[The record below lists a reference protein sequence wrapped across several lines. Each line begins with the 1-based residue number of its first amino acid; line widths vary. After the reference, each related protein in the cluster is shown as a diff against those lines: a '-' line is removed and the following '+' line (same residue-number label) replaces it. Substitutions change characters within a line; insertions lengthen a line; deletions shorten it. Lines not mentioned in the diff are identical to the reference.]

1 MRLSNKITI
10 SEAVPED
17 SHLSSIWGGAFF
29 HPLFVKNGAKYLG
42 LEGSAK
48 TIEHDGNKIGIS
60 NMLFRKRPGIK
71 VATIPLLFQ
80 YFGPVFY
87 NSIYEENFLKS
98 VIDHYME
105 TCDFIYLSFTPEFNS
120 IGELKNGWK
129 IHRSST
135 LAITDSELSSWG
147 NNFRDD
153 VKNKINKANREKI
166 QVMRSDAF
174 NEHLWELS
182 FARKGMKPPI
192 KPSDLNKWCS
202 ELLNDSMLHIY
213 SAVAGGREVAFR
225 GQLIYGR
232 FAYDWIAGSDPEY
245 HHLGINQLLMAE
257 IGSEL
262 RKKEVAI
269 WDLVDGS
276 IKGIGEFK
284 KSFGAVEYHHWQ
296 VYKAINIKGKLFGAL
311 RRLKN
316 A

>member
-1 MRLSNKITI
+1 M
-10 SEAVPED
+10 
-17 SHLSSIWGGAFF
+17 
-29 HPLFVKNGAKYLG
+29 G

-48 TIEHDGNKIGIS
+48 IIEYDGNKIGIS
-60 NMLFRKRPGIK
+60 NMLFRKRSGIK

-87 NSIYEENFLKS
+87 DSSFEENFLKP
-98 VIDHYME
+98 VIDHYKE

-120 IGELKNGWK
+120 IGELSGGWK
-129 IHRSST
+129 IRRSST

-153 VKNKINKANREKI
+153 VRNKINKANREKVQII
-166 QVMRSDAF
+166 QSDAF
-174 NEHLWELS
+174 NERLWELS

-192 KPSDLNKWCS
+192 KPSYLNKWCS
-202 ELLNDSMLHIY
+202 ELLNGSLLHIY
-213 SAVAGGREVAFR
+213 TAVVDGREAAFR

-245 HHLGINQLLMAE
+245 HHLGTNQLLMAE
-257 IGSEL
+257 IGREL
-262 RKKEVAI
+262 RKKGITI

-276 IKGIGEFK
+276 IKGIAEFK
-284 KSFGAVEYHHWQ
+284 RSFGAVEYHHWQ
-296 VYKAINIKGKLFGAL
+296 VYKAIGVKGKLFGAL
-311 RRLKN
+311 RRMKN